1 MVPAGEKL
9 GPERTGRMNRFQ
21 DFIGESLLLEGTVF
35 TRQELPEYC
44 RSESADPGVP
54 GWRREVLDFMA
65 RFLDPESGSLLQKSS
80 GSTGDPKT
88 FTLSREA
95 MVRSA
100 QRTLRFFGLKRGERA
115 LLALPVHYIAGKMM
129 VVRALVGGLDLV
141 LVKPSSRPIAALS
154 GPVAFAAMVPLQV
167 EESLSHSDPLHL
179 ISTLLIGGGELH
191 PASREKLS
199 LMEVTRVFESFG
211 MTETYTHFAVKRI
224 NGPDPDTYFR
234 VMEGVR
240 VGTDTRGCLEVEVPG
255 ITDGPLHTS
264 DMVEI
269 RDGGTGFSWLGRF
282 DNLINTGGIKIIP
295 ELLEDQIRQVIGREC
310 LVLPEPDR
318 KLGSRLVLL
327 VEYEGSPPVDAW
339 MELLRERLRKH
350 ELPRRVLAVR
360 TLPRNPSMKPDRTSA
375 RGLVL

>member
-1 MVPAGEKL
+1 
-9 GPERTGRMNRFQ
+9 MNRYS
-21 DFIGESLLLEGTVF
+21 DLIGESVLLDGRVF
-35 TRQELPEYC
+35 TRQELLHYC
-44 RSESADPGVP
+44 RSGSADPEVP
-54 GWRREVLDFMA
+54 EWKREVLEFMA
-65 RFLDPESGSLLQKSS
+65 YFLDPDSGSIHQKSS

-100 QRTLRFFGLKRGERA
+100 QRTLRFFRLNRGERA

-141 LVKPSSRPIAALS
+141 LLEPSSRPLSGLS
-154 GPVAFAAMVPLQV
+154 GPVGFAAMVPLQI
-167 EESLSHSDPLHL
+167 EESLSHGDPLHL

-199 LMEVTRVFESFG
+199 LMEVPRIFETFG
-211 MTETYTHFAVKRI
+211 MTETYTHFAVRRI
-224 NGPDPDTYFR
+224 NGPDPDPCFR

-264 DMVEI
+264 DLVEV
-269 RDGGTGFSWLGRF
+269 RDRGAGFSWLGRF

-295 ELLEDQIRQVIGREC
+295 ELLEDQIRQVIGQEC
-310 LVLPEPDR
+310 LVVPEPDR
-318 KLGSRLVLL
+318 KLGSRLVLM
-327 VEYEGSPPVDAW
+327 VEYNGSPPVEAW
-339 MELLRERLRKH
+339 MELLRGRLRKH
-350 ELPRRVLAVR
+350 ELPRRVLAVSS
-360 TLPRNPSMKPDRTSA
+360 LPRNPSMKPDRTSA
-375 RGLVL
+375 RDLLL

>member
-1 MVPAGEKL
+1 
-9 GPERTGRMNRFQ
+9 MNRLQ
-21 DFIGESLLLEGTVF
+21 DYIGESVLLDGTVF
-35 TRQELPEYC
+35 TRQELLHYC
-44 RSESADPGVP
+44 RSGLADTGLPE
-54 GWRREVLDFMA
+54 WRIEVLDFMA
-65 RFLDPESGSLLQKSS
+65 RFMDPDGGSLLQKSS

-100 QRTLRFFGLKRGERA
+100 QRTLRFFRLNPGARA

-141 LVKPSSRPIAALS
+141 LAEPSSRPLAGLT
-154 GPVAFAAMVPLQV
+154 GPVGFAAMVPLQI
-167 EESLSHSDPLHL
+167 EESLSHGDPLRL

-199 LMEVTRVFESFG
+199 LMKVPRIFETFG

-224 NGPDPDTYFR
+224 NGPDPDAYFR

-240 VGTDTRGCLEVEVPG
+240 VGTDTQGCLEVEVPG

-264 DMVEI
+264 DLVEI
-269 RDGGTGFSWLGRF
+269 RDRGAGFSWLGRI

-327 VEYEGSPPVDAW
+327 VEYEGSPPLDAW
-339 MELLRERLRKH
+339 MELLRGRLRKH
-350 ELPRRVLAVR
+350 ELPRRVVAVSS
-360 TLPRNPSMKPDRTSA
+360 LPRNSSMKPDRTRA
-375 RGLVL
+375 RGYVL